1 MAKIVEVGPS
11 ADTGPNPAPSDPNE
25 ANTTQDTLTIY
36 HRHDDWLL
44 IWDGYTVREAIQ
56 STALGK
62 YRTNRRLKMKNE
74 TDCRRRL
81 AVDIPPILEN
91 VMPPEPSDLPVK
103 RACDQVDLPVV

>member
-1 MAKIVEVGPS
+1 MNEYGETIELNGIALLGWLDGQNCGGRTVGRYR
-11 ADTGPNPAPSDPNE
+11 PNQANSDPNE

-62 YRTNRRLKMKNE
+62 ADQPEVENE
-74 TDCRRRL
+74 
-81 AVDIPPILEN
+81 
-91 VMPPEPSDLPVK
+91 K
-103 RACDQVDLPVV
+103 